1 MGFRNLQEKLENRFT
16 FFRQSFLFSN
26 WGFQCKCDLCEEEKV
41 NCEDA
46 KYKKFE
52 ELKKLQQKSLEKS
65 RQIDPEMETDEFEM
79 IFQLERTKKEVDYYK
94 EMYKIAKEKKASR
107 IFILKTLLNQ
117 AFETAAR
124 GYLSAQNLD
133 KIKESNDFKMD
144 CANFARVGEQL
155 SKVVYG
161 STYNGWAERKLDFEK
176 WINTKLVSESAVA

>member
-1 MGFRNLQEKLENRFT
+1 M
-16 FFRQSFLFSN
+16 
-26 WGFQCKCDLCEEEKV
+26 
-41 NCEDA
+41 
-46 KYKKFE
+46 
-52 ELKKLQQKSLEKS
+52 QQKSSEKS
-65 RQIDPEMETDEFEM
+65 RQIDSETETDEFEM

-124 GYLSAQNLD
+124 GYLSAQALD

-176 WINTKLVSESAVA
+176 WINTKLVSKSAVKYKVALLMPIL